1 MQIKRK
7 SENCLFILADKIKTK
22 QKINIRRYKKQKNK
36 IVAVTFSP
44 RSDQSAAFL
53 NKKLCLLLI
62 QIFYRDPSLMNL
74 TMISCGFQIHFRIN
88 YSWLPWQTLTTYHE
102 QTEYKSVIRLSN
114 LLSK

>member
-7 SENCLFILADKIKTK
+7 SENYLFILADKIKTK

-53 NKKLCLLLI
+53 NKKI
-62 QIFYRDPSLMNL
+62 MSFADPD
-74 TMISCGFQIHFRIN
+74 
-88 YSWLPWQTLTTYHE
+88 
-102 QTEYKSVIRLSN
+102 
-114 LLSK
+114 LLSRSVADELDHDKLWFSDMFQN